1 MIWFLCFAST
11 VFGLYFWI
19 QYRSRQRELARP
31 TAEHR
36 LGVRHIGQAFTL
48 QNPIQNG
55 NGRVRLGNRDWEVR
69 GPNLP
74 VGARVRVTGVDGS
87 ILLVDRT
94 GG

>member
-1 MIWFLCFAST
+1 MTWFVIFASS

-36 LGVRHIGQAFTL
+36 SGMRYIGEAVTL
-48 QNPIQNG
+48 EKPIQNG
-55 NGRVRLGNRDWEVR
+55 VGRIRLGNRDWDVR

-74 VGARVRVTGVDGS
+74 TGTRVRVTGVSDS
-87 ILLVDRT
+87 ILLVDRSAV
-94 GG
+94 

>member
-1 MIWFLCFAST
+1 MIWFLYFASA
-11 VFGLYFWI
+11 VFGVYFWM

-36 LGVRHIGQAFTL
+36 LGLRYIGEALVL
-48 QNPIQNG
+48 QVPIQNG
-55 NGRVRLGNRDWEVR
+55 VGRIRLGNRDWEVR

-74 VGARVRVTGVDGS
+74 AGARVRVTGVDGTV
-87 ILLVDRT
+87 LLVDRT